1 MATLPLTIDADADA
15 VRAYMSASPEDRK
28 KMQLLMNL
36 RLKEVVAPS
45 TASIR
50 EVMDRIGS
58 QAEARGLTPEILESI
73 LNEG

>member
-15 VRAYMSASPEDRK
+15 VRAYMSASPENRK

-45 TASIR
+45 TASLR

-73 LNEG
+73 LDEG

>member
-45 TASIR
+45 TASLR